1 MTIRETYIRGLKFRQ
16 FLETEAESYDSHDLS
31 RRRRLWLWRRG
42 FLSRSDAIYD
52 LDDGQHHQ
60 YLTDF
65 ERFVRTPLINGTWN
79 VALTNKLVFH
89 WLMDR
94 FDAEQTAIYGMV
106 RDGRYMPVDL
116 NQPEQQLA
124 PAAVAPGIP
133 TSSELESIVSPEA
146 DTGTAAVAASEE
158 SAPAQVRDRLDA
170 DGKLVLKWV
179 KGGGGE
185 NVYICSTAADG
196 YLVNGD
202 RKTAEEFEA
211 LVAGLQ
217 DYLVCEFVEQSPFFD
232 AVYPGTTNTLRI
244 ITMFDDAEGEA
255 FIAIAILRAGTDR
268 SAPVD
273 NFSKGGLSA
282 EIDVET
288 GELGPALQLRDGTE
302 VVEHATHPSTGTTI
316 EGTVLPAWPP
326 IRDRILAIADAN
338 QQLPYIGWDV
348 VPTDDEGGFK
358 IIEGN
363 RYPGMRS
370 LQSHRPL
377 LADDRVRSFYR
388 RHDVIDR

>member
-1 MTIRETYIRGLKFRQ
+1 MTIRDVYIRGLKLRQ
-16 FLETEAESYDSHDLS
+16 FLETEVDSYDSHDLS
-31 RRRRLWLWRRG
+31 PRRRLWLWRRG

-52 LDDGQHHQ
+52 LDDGQHEQ

-89 WLMDR
+89 WLMER
-94 FDAEQTAIYGMV
+94 FDAEQTAIYGML

-116 NQPEQQLA
+116 DQSEQQPA
-124 PAAVAPGIP
+124 PTAVVSDTPTAGELGSMAP
-133 TSSELESIVSPEA
+133 SEGDVELS
-146 DTGTAAVAASEE
+146 AVAASEA
-158 SAPAQVRDRLDA
+158 SAPRRVRDRLDA
-170 DGKLVLKWV
+170 DGELVLKWIQ
-179 KGGGGE
+179 GGGGE
-185 NVYICSTAADG
+185 NVYICSTTDDG
-196 YLVNGD
+196 YLVNGAE
-202 RKTAEEFEA
+202 TTSEEFEA

-232 AVYPGTTNTLRI
+232 AVYPETTNTLRI

-255 FIAIAILRAGTDR
+255 FVPIAILRAGTDR

-282 EIDVET
+282 EIDVDT
-288 GELGPALQLRDGTE
+288 GELGPALQLRDGST
-302 VVEHATHPSTGTTI
+302 VVEHPTHPSTGTPI
-316 EGTVLPAWPP
+316 EGNSLPAWPE
-326 IRDRILAIADAN
+326 IRDRILTVAEAN
-338 QQLPYIGWDV
+338 QQLPYIGWDI
-348 VPTDDEGGFK
+348 VPTDDKGGFK

-377 LADDRVRSFYR
+377 LADERVRSFYR
-388 RHDVIDR
+388 SHDVIDR